1 MKKSTAIIL
10 AIVMVIG
17 IVALVGFCIVNI
29 AQNGFNVG
37 AIPAMAGAGIVG
49 LIGAIKSMRKA

>member
-1 MKKSTAIIL
+1 MKKITAIIL

-17 IVALVGFCIVNI
+17 IVALVGFCVVNI
-29 AQNGFNVG
+29 AQNGFHIG

-49 LIGAIKSMRKA
+49 LFTAIKSMRKA